1 MICFCVIIIIIM
13 VIITDNQLQQTV
25 PSGQSEQI
33 RLKERRDLETESSDF
48 FCFLHLM
55 HVYLL

>member
-1 MICFCVIIIIIM
+1 M

>member
-1 MICFCVIIIIIM
+1 M

-48 FCFLHLM
+48 FF
-55 HVYLL
+55 VFYI